1 MTWGKKVVNPKLVSL
16 ENVSNILIQFSPF
29 TAKSK
34 NARML
39 LTLLQVRSLQR
50 TNTRTA
56 LQIQVKHDLSPSRIE
71 VEYSDKS
78 KWVFAPHKFS
88 IVGLIKMFEEKRM
101 RVANLQKV

>member
-1 MTWGKKVVNPKLVSL
+1 MPLGKKVVNPKLVSL
-16 ENVSNILIQFSPF
+16 ENISKILIQFSPF
-29 TAKSK
+29 TIKSK

-50 TNTRTA
+50 TNTRVA
-56 LQIQVKHDLSPSRIE
+56 LQIKVKHDLSPSKVE

-78 KWVFAPHKFS
+78 KWVFAPHMFS